1 MVVLTRLPVGLVDG
15 LPEEDRQAIRAIV
28 GKPVLLSEYDDLGRA
43 ELEFVDE
50 GGVVHY
56 LYVDV
61 EVIGCAEKGG

>member
-1 MVVLTRLPVGLVDG
+1 MVLTRLPVGLVDG
-15 LPEEDRQAIRAIV
+15 LPGEDRQAIRAIV

-56 LYVDV
+56 VYV
-61 EVIGCAEKGG
+61 ELGVIGCAEKCG